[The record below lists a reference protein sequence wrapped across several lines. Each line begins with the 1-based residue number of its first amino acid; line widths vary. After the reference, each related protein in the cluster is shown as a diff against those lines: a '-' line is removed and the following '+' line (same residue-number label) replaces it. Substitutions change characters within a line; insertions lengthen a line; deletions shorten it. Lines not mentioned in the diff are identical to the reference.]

1 MTEKP
6 QNDIVGCMV
15 SQPKSHAPALD
26 RGMRIL
32 EELAQVHEPVTMT
45 WIAKQL
51 QLSVSSIQRILGE
64 LLRQGYVGKTSTNG
78 YYLTDRIY
86 KLAAARESEE
96 SLLSH
101 SVVAMHSFVRRTSEG
116 VHLSIARAGQFVVI
130 GQVHSTDLIRI
141 SIREGSYPILDYPSG
156 WVLWAFRAKEAWIA
170 DEVPEETSTIVEEVK
185 ANGYGFTESKVRSS
199 IYHLAVPI
207 IGTYGTAVGALATS
221 FAMRRQ
227 NFTDI
232 YQLKDYLLRE
242 LQASAGSIEAKIA
255 PERATE

>member
-1 MTEKP
+1 MA
-6 QNDIVGCMV
+6 
-15 SQPKSHAPALD
+15 SHPKSNAPALD

-45 WIAKQL
+45 WIAKRL

-64 LLRQGYVGKTSTNG
+64 LHRQGYVGKTSTNG

-101 SVVAMHSFVRRTSEG
+101 SVEAMHRFVHRTSES

-130 GQVHSTDLIRI
+130 GQVHSTNLIRI

-156 WVLWAFRAKEAWIA
+156 WVLWAFHAKEAWIA
-170 DEVPEETSTIVEEVK
+170 DEIPEETRTIVEEVK
-185 ANGYGFTESKVRSS
+185 KCGYGFTESKVRSS
-199 IYHLAVPI
+199 IYHLSVPV
-207 IGTYGTAVGALATS
+207 IGTYGAAVGALGTS

-227 NFTDI
+227 GFSDI
-232 YQLKDYLLRE
+232 YQLRDYLLQE
-242 LQASAGSIEAKIA
+242 LQVSAESIEAKIA
-255 PERATE
+255 PERAVQ